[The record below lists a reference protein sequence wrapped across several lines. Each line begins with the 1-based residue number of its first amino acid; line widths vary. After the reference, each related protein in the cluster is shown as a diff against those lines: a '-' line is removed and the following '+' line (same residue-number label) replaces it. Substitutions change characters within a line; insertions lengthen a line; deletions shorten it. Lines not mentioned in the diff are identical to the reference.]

1 MIFTSNFSPSS
12 VLTKTLSPILA
23 CKITFPNGDSSDIFC
38 SRGFACTVP
47 TSWYTSSSEPSSS
60 KNFTVIYLPKF
71 VFSSSV
77 IKHSYLKYFQ
87 LP

>member
-12 VLTKTLSPILA
+12 VLTKTLSPILE

-77 IKHSYLKYFQ
+77 IKT
-87 LP
+87 

>member
-38 SRGFACTVP
+38 SRGILLVQYQQVG
-47 TSWYTSSSEPSSS
+47 YTSSSEPSSS

-77 IKHSYLKYFQ
+77 IKT
-87 LP
+87 